1 MDMKPPRPPLSERQ
15 RILFVDDE
23 ELVLRG
29 MHRILHGHESHWD
42 MVFEKSALDGLRAME
57 RGRFDVVISD
67 MRMPGMNGA
76 QFLGEVAR
84 LYPQTI
90 RIALSGYADREVILE
105 CLNNAHQYLTKPCD
119 AQMLEHVLL
128 RLTELVR
135 SGKSASIRHLLSRCT
150 ELPSV
155 PDLYS
160 EIVELI
166 GKPDCVVDDIGVIVS
181 QDPAMSTQ
189 VLKLVNSAFFG
200 LGRKISEPNDAVLF
214 LGVDTIKSLV
224 LGAHLFKPTSKPL
237 PTAFSLPRLW
247 AHCVACADA
256 SKRIALQL
264 GANHATANEAY
275 LAGLLHD
282 IGKLLLNANMPLECE
297 EIARRYRAEPVPLI
311 DAERVVLGV
320 NHAEL
325 GGYFLGLLG
334 LPPSVVEAVTHHHDP
349 ESAVDR
355 DSIVLAAMHIGNA
368 VAGSVRP
375 AEAYPVPS
383 RIHAEFL
390 KECGLESDV
399 AVWCQTLGDWA
410 VEPAGV

>member
-1 MDMKPPRPPLSERQ
+1 MPTAPDRQ
-15 RILFVDDE
+15 RVLFVDDE

-29 MHRILHGHESHWD
+29 LHRILHGHERHWD
-42 MVFEKSALDGLRAME
+42 MVFETSGHDGLQVMAK
-57 RGRFDVVISD
+57 GRFDVVISD

-76 QFLGEVAR
+76 QFLAEVAR

-119 AQMLEHVLL
+119 ARMLENVLL

-135 SGKSASIRHLLSRCT
+135 SGKGALIRQVLARCT

-160 EIVELI
+160 EIVELV
-166 GKPDCVVDDIGVIVS
+166 GKPDCVVDDIGAIVS

-224 LGAHLFKPTSKPL
+224 LGAHLFQPTARPL
-237 PTAFSLPRLW
+237 PAAFSLPRLW

-256 SKRIALQL
+256 SKKIALSL

-282 IGKLLLNANMPLECE
+282 IGKLLLNANLPLECE
-297 EIARRYRAEPVPLI
+297 EIVRLYRAGPLPLVA
-311 DAERVVLGV
+311 AESKVLGV

-334 LPPSVVEAVTHHHDP
+334 LPVAVVEAVTHHHEP
-349 ESAVDR
+349 HMAVDP
-355 DSIVLAAMHIGNA
+355 SSLVLASVHVGNA
-368 VAGSVRP
+368 VACNVRP
-375 AEAYPVPS
+375 ADSYPVPS
-383 RIHAEFL
+383 SLDVSFL
-390 KECGLESDV
+390 KNRGIEGDLANWGQV
-399 AVWCQTLGDWA
+399 LGGWA
-410 VEPAGV
+410 MEANTR